1 MRLRR
6 AESIGI
12 VVDFQERV
20 VPHVDGRENLAAGM
34 ERLVRG
40 LQALGVP
47 LALVQHNTK
56 GLGETVAPIR
66 GLLEGCPR
74 FEKVTFSSCGEP
86 GFLDHLRSSGRTT
99 MIVAGTESHVCV
111 LQTVLD
117 LLTAGFTVAVV
128 EDAVGSRKLADRRV
142 ALERM
147 RQEGARIT
155 TVESLLYELTE
166 RSGTDTF
173 REILRLVK

>member
-1 MRLRR
+1 MRLHR
-6 AESIGI
+6 AACIGV

-20 VPHVDGRENLAAGM
+20 VPRADGARDLVAGM

-47 LALVQHNTK
+47 LVAVQHNTK
-56 GLGETVAPIR
+56 GLGETIAPIR
-66 GLLEGCPR
+66 GLVEGCPR
-74 FEKVTFSSCGEP
+74 FEKTTFSSCGEP
-86 GFLDHLRSSGRTT
+86 GFLEHLQGSGRTAA
-99 MIVAGTESHVCV
+99 IVAGTESHVCV

-117 LLTAGFTVAVV
+117 LLAAGFTVAVV
-128 EDAVGSRKLADRRV
+128 EDAVGSRKPADRRV

>member
-1 MRLRR
+1 MRLSR
-6 AESIGI
+6 AECIGV

-20 VPHVDGRENLAAGM
+20 VARVDGREDLAAAM

-40 LQALGVP
+40 LQALEVP

-56 GLGETVAPIR
+56 GLGETIAPIR
-66 GLLEGCPR
+66 RLMEGCPR

-86 GFLDHLRSSGRTT
+86 GFLEHLQRSGRTAV
-99 MIVAGTESHVCV
+99 IVAGTESHVCV

-117 LLTAGFTVAVV
+117 LLAAGFTVAVV
-128 EDAVGSRKLADRRV
+128 EDAAGSRKPADRRV

-166 RSGTDTF
+166 RSGTEVF

>member
-1 MRLRR
+1 MRFSRSR
-6 AESIGI
+6 CIGI

-20 VPHVDGRENLAAGM
+20 VPAVDGRDDLVAAM

-40 LQALGVP
+40 LAALEVP
-47 LALVQHNTK
+47 RVLVEHNPK
-56 GLGETVAPIR
+56 GLGTTIEPLRSLMA
-66 GLLEGCPR
+66 GSPR
-74 FEKVTFSSCGEP
+74 FEKLAFSCCAEP
-86 GFLDHLRSSGRTT
+86 GFLEHVRGTGRTEA
-99 MIVAGTESHVCV
+99 IVAGTESHVCV

-117 LLTAGFTVAVV
+117 LLAAGFAVAVV
-128 EDAVGSRKLADRRV
+128 EDAAGSRRPADRRA

-166 RSGTDTF
+166 RAGTDEF
-173 REILRLVK
+173 RRILQIVK

>member
-1 MRLRR
+1 MRLSR
-6 AESIGI
+6 AECIGV

-20 VPHVDGRENLAAGM
+20 VASVDGREDLAAGM

-40 LQALGVP
+40 LQVLEVP

-56 GLGETVAPIR
+56 GLGETVEPIR
-66 GLLEGCPR
+66 GLMEGCPR

-86 GFLDHLRSSGRTT
+86 GFLEHLQASGRTT
-99 MIVAGTESHVCV
+99 VIVAGTESHVCV

-117 LLTAGFTVAVV
+117 LLAAGFTVAVV
-128 EDAVGSRKLADRRV
+128 EDAAGSRKPADRLV

-147 RQEGARIT
+147 R
-155 TVESLLYELTE
+155 
-166 RSGTDTF
+166 
-173 REILRLVK
+173 

>member
-1 MRLRR
+1 MRLKL
-6 AESIGI
+6 AESIGV

-20 VPHVDGRENLAAGM
+20 VPHVDGSQELVAGM
-34 ERLVRG
+34 ERLVKG

-66 GLLEGCPR
+66 SLMEGCPR

-86 GFLDHLRSSGRTT
+86 GFLQHLQRSLRTAVV
-99 MIVAGTESHVCV
+99 VAGTESHVCV

-128 EDAVGSRKLADRRV
+128 EDAVGSRKPADRRA

-166 RSGTDTF
+166 CSGTDIF
-173 REILRLVK
+173 RDILRLVK